1 MTITWL
7 GHACFLIETAEG
19 SVVFDPYEP
28 GSVPGVSLPALRA
41 DAVVCS
47 HGHHDHSYAAG
58 VALSGAK
65 PGFTLREIP
74 SFHDDRQGALRG
86 GNQMTVLEAEGLRLA
101 HLGDLGHM
109 LNARQLAALGQ
120 LDVLLIP
127 VGGHYTI
134 DAAQAAALVEALK
147 PRLTIPMHYRGKGFG
162 YDVIGTVEDF
172 AARMG
177 EPLRW
182 PSNSI
187 DPRETAAPVVILQCP
202 VNK

>member
-1 MTITWL
+1 MNITWL
-7 GHACFLIETAEG
+7 GHACFLIETSEG

-28 GSVPGVSLPALRA
+28 GSVPGVSLPPLRA

-47 HGHHDHSYAAG
+47 HGHHDHNYAAA
-58 VALSGAK
+58 VALSGK
-65 PGFTLREIP
+65 TPRFTLREIP
-74 SFHDDRQGALRG
+74 SFHDGMGGLLRG
-86 GNQMTVLEAEGLRLA
+86 KNTITVLEAEGLRLA

-109 LNARQLAALGQ
+109 LNDRQLAALGQ

-134 DAAQAAALVEALK
+134 DAAQAAALVGALK
-147 PRLTIPMHYRGKGFG
+147 PRLTIPMHYRGAGFG

-177 EPLRW
+177 DAVRW
-182 PSNSI
+182 PSNRI
-187 DPRETAAPVVILQCP
+187 DPSETGAPVVILQCP
-202 VNK
+202 VNE